1 MLNTTCPR
9 KHNGFS
15 LVELMIAITLGLV
28 IVTGVLSLFLS
39 AVRSNSDN
47 LKATRLHQE
56 LRTAMAVM
64 VRDIRRAG
72 AWARAADSVVTPAAN
87 PFTDTANTT
96 DLTINDAT
104 ATVTGNCIT
113 YTYDTPPPPPSP
125 PINPP
130 TPPNG
135 LIDNDEYYGFRLSS
149 SAVQMR
155 TGGASAGSHGCTA
168 GSWEGLTDPDTTTIT
183 ALTFTRRET
192 PVALGGGGNRIIRD
206 VTITLTGV
214 SATDATVSR
223 TLIENVRIP
232 NDRYN

>member
-1 MLNTTCPR
+1 MLNTACPR

-15 LVELMIAITLGLV
+15 LVELMIAITVGLV
-28 IVTGVLSLFLS
+28 IVTGVLTLFLS

-47 LKATRLHQE
+47 LRTTRLNQD
-56 LRTAMAVM
+56 LRSAMAVM

-87 PFTDTANTT
+87 PFTSTATTT
-96 DLTINDAT
+96 DLTINDLT
-104 ATVTGNCIT
+104 ANVTGNCIT
-113 YTYDTPPPPPSP
+113 YTYD
-125 PINPP
+125 NPP
-130 TPPNG
+130 FPARPDPSNVDSG
-135 LIDNDEYYGFRLSS
+135 EYYGFKLNS

-168 GSWEGLTDPDTTTIT
+168 GSWESLTDPATTTIT
-183 ALTFTRRET
+183 ALTFARRET
-192 PVALGGGGNRIIRD
+192 TVPLGGGGNRIIRD
-206 VTITLTGV
+206 VTITMTGT
-214 SATDATVSR
+214 SASDATVSR

>member
-1 MLNTTCPR
+1 MLNTDHPR

-15 LVELMIAITLGLV
+15 LVELMIAITVGLV
-28 IVTGVLSLFLS
+28 IVTGVLTLFLS

-47 LKATRLHQE
+47 LKATRLNQE

-87 PFTDTANTT
+87 PFTDTATTT

-104 ATVTGNCIT
+104 ANVTGNCIT
-113 YTYDTPPPPPSP
+113 YTYDTPPFPLWPNPS
-125 PINPP
+125 
-130 TPPNG
+130 G
-135 LIDNDEYYGFRLSS
+135 VDSGEYYGFRLSS

-168 GSWEGLTDPDTTTIT
+168 GSWEGLTDSDTTTIT
-183 ALTFTRRET
+183 ALTFARTQT
-192 PVALGGGGNRIIRD
+192 TVPLGGGGNRIIRD
-206 VTITLTGV
+206 VTITLTGT
-214 SATDATVSR
+214 SASDATVSR